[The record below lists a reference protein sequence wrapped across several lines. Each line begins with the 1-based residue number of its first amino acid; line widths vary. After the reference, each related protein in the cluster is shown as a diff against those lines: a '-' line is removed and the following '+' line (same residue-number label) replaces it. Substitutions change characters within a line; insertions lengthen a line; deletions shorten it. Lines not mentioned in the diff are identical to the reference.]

1 LSISA
6 GIRYVLICK
15 AVCKIDAK
23 KYKGLG
29 DMIRR
34 RPIKEFSMKT
44 GASLTAIVALAEM
57 VHTVPAE
64 AQQRFLGSNSNVVI
78 DMSVLDGGGGQR
90 ALLLGPG
97 GRTGGVTTS
106 SGFVLFPPSKKPLSR
121 LEGSLA
127 NRSFALTPPR
137 RAAIA
142 APARTAAAPAVPAPS
157 TPKPA
162 AATVAKAVPA
172 PATPAPAP
180 QVTAPPPSPA
190 ETSVQPATASPPA
203 PTQTAA
209 VTNAAAPASETRIL
223 FEQGSPDLTDSAIAT
238 LDALAASLKANSG
251 LRIQLQAFASGSDE
265 TAPEA
270 RRLSLKRALNVRGH
284 LVEREIRN
292 TRMDV
297 RALGIKSA
305 GGPADRVDAVIVTR

>member
-1 LSISA
+1 
-6 GIRYVLICK
+6 
-15 AVCKIDAK
+15 
-23 KYKGLG
+23 
-29 DMIRR
+29 MIRR

-44 GASLTAIVALAEM
+44 GASLAAIVALAEM

-90 ALLLGPG
+90 ALPLGPG
-97 GRTGGVTTS
+97 DRTGGVTTS
-106 SGFVLFPPSKKPLSR
+106 SGIVLFPPSKKPLSR

-157 TPKPA
+157 TPKLA

-172 PATPAPAP
+172 AATPAPAP

-190 ETSVQPATASPPA
+190 ETSVQPATASPPAPPA

>member
-1 LSISA
+1 
-6 GIRYVLICK
+6 
-15 AVCKIDAK
+15 
-23 KYKGLG
+23 
-29 DMIRR
+29 
-34 RPIKEFSMKT
+34 
-44 GASLTAIVALAEM
+44 
-57 VHTVPAE
+57 
-64 AQQRFLGSNSNVVI
+64 
-78 DMSVLDGGGGQR
+78 MSVLDGGGGQR

-106 SGFVLFPPSKKPLSR
+106 SGIVLPPPSKKPLSR

-142 APARTAAAPAVPAPS
+142 APARKAAAPAVPAPS

-162 AATVAKAVPA
+162 AATVAKALPA

-203 PTQTAA
+203 PPAPTQTAA
-209 VTNAAAPASETRIL
+209 LTNAAAPASETRIL
-223 FEQGSPDLTDSAIAT
+223 FKQGSPDLTDSAITT
-238 LDALAASLKANSG
+238 LDALAASLKANSE

>member
-1 LSISA
+1 
-6 GIRYVLICK
+6 
-15 AVCKIDAK
+15 
-23 KYKGLG
+23 
-29 DMIRR
+29 MIRR

-90 ALLLGPG
+90 ALPLGPG

-106 SGFVLFPPSKKPLSR
+106 SGIVLFPPSKKPLSR

-203 PTQTAA
+203 PPAPTQTAA
-209 VTNAAAPASETRIL
+209 VTNAVAPASETRIL

>member
-1 LSISA
+1 
-6 GIRYVLICK
+6 
-15 AVCKIDAK
+15 
-23 KYKGLG
+23 
-29 DMIRR
+29 MIRR

-90 ALLLGPG
+90 ALPLGPG

-106 SGFVLFPPSKKPLSR
+106 SGIVLFPPSKKPLSR

-203 PTQTAA
+203 PPAPTQTAA
-209 VTNAAAPASETRIL
+209 VTNAAAPASETSIL
-223 FEQGSPDLTDSAIAT
+223 FEQGSSDLTDSAIAT

>member
-1 LSISA
+1 
-6 GIRYVLICK
+6 
-15 AVCKIDAK
+15 
-23 KYKGLG
+23 
-29 DMIRR
+29 
-34 RPIKEFSMKT
+34 MKT
-44 GASLTAIVALAEM
+44 GASLTAIVALAAM

-78 DMSVLDGGGGQR
+78 DMSVLDGGGQR
-90 ALLLGPG
+90 ALPLGPG

-106 SGFVLFPPSKKPLSR
+106 SGIVLSPPSKKPLSR

-172 PATPAPAP
+172 PVTP
-180 QVTAPPPSPA
+180 VTAPPPPPSPT
-190 ETSVQPATASPPA
+190 ETSVQPATASPPAPPA

-305 GGPADRVDAVIVTR
+305 GGPADRVDAVIVTQ

>member
-1 LSISA
+1 
-6 GIRYVLICK
+6 
-15 AVCKIDAK
+15 
-23 KYKGLG
+23 
-29 DMIRR
+29 MIRR

-44 GASLTAIVALAEM
+44 GASLAAIVALAEM

-90 ALLLGPG
+90 ALPLGPG

-106 SGFVLFPPSKKPLSR
+106 SGIVLFPPSKKPLSR

-157 TPKPA
+157 TPKLA

-172 PATPAPAP
+172 AATPAPAP

-203 PTQTAA
+203 PPAPTQTAA

-223 FEQGSPDLTDSAIAT
+223 FEPGSPDLTDSAIAT

>member
-1 LSISA
+1 
-6 GIRYVLICK
+6 
-15 AVCKIDAK
+15 
-23 KYKGLG
+23 
-29 DMIRR
+29 
-34 RPIKEFSMKT
+34 MKT
-44 GASLTAIVALAEM
+44 GASLAAIVALAEM

-90 ALLLGPG
+90 ALPLGPG
-97 GRTGGVTTS
+97 DRTGGVTTS
-106 SGFVLFPPSKKPLSR
+106 SGIVLFPPSKKPLSR

-157 TPKPA
+157 TPKLA

-172 PATPAPAP
+172 AATPAPAP

-203 PTQTAA
+203 PPAPTQTAA

-223 FEQGSPDLTDSAIAT
+223 FEPGSPDLTDSAIAT

>member
-1 LSISA
+1 
-6 GIRYVLICK
+6 
-15 AVCKIDAK
+15 
-23 KYKGLG
+23 
-29 DMIRR
+29 
-34 RPIKEFSMKT
+34 MKT

-57 VHTVPAE
+57 AHTVPAE

-90 ALLLGPG
+90 ALPLGPG

-106 SGFVLFPPSKKPLSR
+106 SGIVLFPPSKKPLSR

-162 AATVAKAVPA
+162 AATVAKALPA

-180 QVTAPPPSPA
+180 QVTAPPPPPSPA

>member
-1 LSISA
+1 
-6 GIRYVLICK
+6 
-15 AVCKIDAK
+15 
-23 KYKGLG
+23 
-29 DMIRR
+29 
-34 RPIKEFSMKT
+34 MKT
-44 GASLTAIVALAEM
+44 GASLTAIVALAAM

-90 ALLLGPG
+90 ALPLGPG
-97 GRTGGVTTS
+97 DRTGGVTTS
-106 SGFVLFPPSKKPLSR
+106 SGIVLFPPSKKPLSR

-157 TPKPA
+157 TPKLA

-190 ETSVQPATASPPA
+190 ETSVQPATASPPAPPA

-305 GGPADRVDAVIVTR
+305 GGPADRVDAVIVTQ

>member
-1 LSISA
+1 
-6 GIRYVLICK
+6 
-15 AVCKIDAK
+15 
-23 KYKGLG
+23 
-29 DMIRR
+29 
-34 RPIKEFSMKT
+34 MKT

-57 VHTVPAE
+57 VHIVPAE

-90 ALLLGPG
+90 ALPLGPG

-106 SGFVLFPPSKKPLSR
+106 SGIVLFPPSKKPLSR